1 MLINQKIS
9 AFGTI
14 LAVSVTKL
22 FKSQGNGNLIIMGT
36 AKTAVDRFDE
46 FAELLKPH
54 PIKAQILLEVND
66 EGETLQ
72 SALTVLKTAC
82 IHPIEYNIFRKEY
95 PACILVFLSSEDMTQ
110 ATLKLSEAGF
120 TKVKGINPRHRGF
133 ELKDR
138 Q

>member
-1 MLINQKIS
+1 L
-9 AFGTI
+9 
-14 LAVSVTKL
+14 
-22 FKSQGNGNLIIMGT
+22 
-36 AKTAVDRFDE
+36 DRFHE

-54 PIKAQILLEVND
+54 PSKAQILFEIND
-66 EGETLQ
+66 EGQTLK
-72 SALTVLKTAC
+72 SALTILKTAC
-82 IHPIEYNIFRKEY
+82 IHPIQYNAFRKEY

-138 Q
+138 QLGNKPWNRKQAKS

>member
-1 MLINQKIS
+1 ME
-9 AFGTI
+9 T
-14 LAVSVTKL
+14 
-22 FKSQGNGNLIIMGT
+22 LIIMGT
-36 AKTAVDRFDE
+36 AKTAVDGFDK

-72 SALTVLKTAC
+72 SALNILKTAC

-95 PACILVFLSSEDMTQ
+95 PACILVFLSSEDMKQ

-138 Q
+138 QLGNKPWNRKQAKS

>member
-1 MLINQKIS
+1 L
-9 AFGTI
+9 
-14 LAVSVTKL
+14 
-22 FKSQGNGNLIIMGT
+22 
-36 AKTAVDRFDE
+36 DRFDE

-72 SALTVLKTAC
+72 SALNILKTAC

-95 PACILVFLSSEDMTQ
+95 PACILVFLSSEDMKQ

-120 TKVKGINPRHRGF
+120 TKVKGINLRHRGF

-138 Q
+138 QLGNKPWNRKQAKS

>member
-22 FKSQGNGNLIIMGT
+22 FKSQRENSISLIESTRT
-36 AKTAVDRFDE
+36 ALDRFDE

-82 IHPIEYNIFRKEY
+82 IHPIQYNVFRKEY
-95 PACILVFLSSEDMTQ
+95 PACILVFLSSEDMKQ

-133 ELKDR
+133 ELKDH

>member
-1 MLINQKIS
+1 
-9 AFGTI
+9 
-14 LAVSVTKL
+14 
-22 FKSQGNGNLIIMGT
+22 MGT

-54 PIKAQILLEVND
+54 PTKAQIIFEIND
-66 EGETLQ
+66 ERQTLK
-72 SALTVLKTAC
+72 SALTALKTSC
-82 IHPIEYNIFRKEY
+82 IHPIQYNVFRKEY

-120 TKVKGINPRHRGF
+120 IKVKGINPRHKGF
-133 ELKDR
+133 KLKGR

>member
-22 FKSQGNGNLIIMGT
+22 FKSQRENSISLIESTRT
-36 AKTAVDRFDE
+36 ALDRFDE

-72 SALTVLKTAC
+72 SALNILKTAC

-95 PACILVFLSSEDMTQ
+95 PACILVFLSSEDMKQ

-133 ELKDR
+133 ELKDH